1 MPWQHLARLEV
12 DQEDLK
18 KTRLHNSIPHLFQ
31 LEMLETKEALETVE
45 TDRGLESRIKVIKI
59 RGRPKKNVILLN
71 IESEN
76 RYK

>member
-1 MPWQHLARLEV
+1 
-12 DQEDLK
+12 
-18 KTRLHNSIPHLFQ
+18 
-31 LEMLETKEALETVE
+31 MLETKEALETVE